1 MNKLYIIHDL
11 VLGVGSFGKVVLAES
26 AFNSSLKF
34 AIKIVSK
41 KLLDQTVDGFREVF
55 HCLKMIDH
63 PTLLKYYDLYENDLN
78 FYLVMEY
85 FEGQQLLD
93 VIISLSNITD
103 GKVLEHKARGIL
115 K

>member
-55 HCLKMIDH
+55 H
-63 PTLLKYYDLYENDLN
+63 
-78 FYLVMEY
+78 
-85 FEGQQLLD
+85 
-93 VIISLSNITD
+93 
-103 GKVLEHKARGIL
+103 
-115 K
+115 

>member
-1 MNKLYIIHDL
+1 
-11 VLGVGSFGKVVLAES
+11 
-26 AFNSSLKF
+26 
-34 AIKIVSK
+34 
-41 KLLDQTVDGFREVF
+41 
-55 HCLKMIDH
+55 MIDH
-63 PTLLKYYDLYENDLN
+63 PTLLKYYELYENDLN